1 YHTMQHSQPT
11 IQTSDRLRS
20 SMRPCV
26 DGPFVQIAEAAG
38 FAEIVNVPI
47 RQAAERRTQHSQKC
61 DVIMGMVQHAK
72 DVDEVDDFLAA
83 IVVLLP
89 FDEEGNIIASKGVKI
104 PVGLRQFSKQECHL
118 TCGNTGPSQQ
128 VLVQ

>member
-1 YHTMQHSQPT
+1 MQRSQAT
-11 IQTSDRLRS
+11 IQTSNRLPS
-20 SMRPCV
+20 SMGPCADDV
-26 DGPFVQIAEAAG
+26 FVQIAEAAG

-83 IVVLLP
+83 IVMFLP
-89 FDEEGNIIASKGVKI
+89 FDEVGNIIASKGVQI
-104 PVGLRQFSKQECHL
+104 PVGLR
-118 TCGNTGPSQQ
+118 
-128 VLVQ
+128 